1 MKPMLQRLLRAA
13 VGVGMGAVLA
23 VLAIVMPGW
32 VSGELGERLAL
43 LTASLTQP
51 QQGLQLLS
59 REWQPPQTSD
69 APQPTAAAEPTLPAL
84 PEREETREQAPD
96 TGTAAAVIPP
106 KGEGGG
112 TVIEEQIGGGTA
124 LSDTVY
130 MKNSSGFDRD
140 FAALLQQKTDIRF
153 ADTDEPQVLIVH
165 SHTTESY
172 MTYYAGY
179 YNEGDCARSTDT
191 EHNLCVVGEVLA
203 NRLRAAGI
211 GVIHDREVHDYPQYT
226 GAYDRS
232 GAVVQETVARYPSLR
247 LVIDLHRDALQR
259 DDTTKVKPTVTVG
272 DEKAAQMM
280 LVVGAASYEDA
291 PNPYWETN
299 VVLGL
304 QLQSYLSGK
313 YEGLMRPISF
323 TESRY
328 NQQMFP
334 GFLLIEMGSD
344 TNTFRE
350 AMYSAGLLG
359 DALLHILREGA

>member
-69 APQPTAAAEPTLPAL
+69 APQPTAAAEAPPPAL
-84 PEREETREQAPD
+84 PEREETREQSPD
-96 TGTAAAVIPP
+96 TGTVAAVIPP

-179 YNEGDCARSTDT
+179 YNEGDCVRSTDT